1 MGIKQVSSVKQMLG
15 KITSL
20 DSNNYPEML
29 GKTCIINAPSGFGM
43 IFGMVKP
50 FLDARTRAKVEV
62 GITYSARVGMLTT
75 CVTACSVSPLCHKH
89 QDADFWL
96 SRCRNC
102 VPGSFGSVHLPS
114 CKSLE

>member
-50 FLDARTRAKVEV
+50 FLDVRTRAKVEV
-62 GITYSARVGMLTT
+62 GRAWT
-75 CVTACSVSPLCHKH
+75 CAVVSVCKFSNSDSNS
-89 QDADFWL
+89 DAFA
-96 SRCRNC
+96 
-102 VPGSFGSVHLPS
+102 
-114 CKSLE
+114 

>member
-1 MGIKQVSSVKQMLG
+1 MSSVKQMLG

-62 GITYSARVGMLTT
+62 GSKTHVDSMHQCCGPWT
-75 CVTACSVSPLCHKH
+75 LCM
-89 QDADFWL
+89 
-96 SRCRNC
+96 
-102 VPGSFGSVHLPS
+102 
-114 CKSLE
+114 SLG

>member
-50 FLDARTRAKVEV
+50 FLDVRTRAKVEV
-62 GITYSARVGMLTT
+62 RRARSSALVS
-75 CVTACSVSPLCHKH
+75 VCSCSHSN
-89 QDADFWL
+89 AL
-96 SRCRNC
+96 S
-102 VPGSFGSVHLPS
+102 
-114 CKSLE
+114 

>member
-1 MGIKQVSSVKQMLG
+1 MLG

-50 FLDARTRAKVEV
+50 FLDVRTRAKVEV
-62 GITYSARVGMLTT
+62 GQYS
-75 CVTACSVSPLCHKH
+75 TAL
-89 QDADFWL
+89 
-96 SRCRNC
+96 RNC
-102 VPGSFGSVHLPS
+102 NSKLFA
-114 CKSLE
+114 

>member
-1 MGIKQVSSVKQMLG
+1 MKQMLG

-43 IFGMVKP
+43 IFGVVKP

-62 GITYSARVGMLTT
+62 RSVRVAMLTT
-75 CVTACSVSPLCHKH
+75 CMTAFPVSLCATNAKT
-89 QDADFWL
+89 QTVGCPDGGAASPTQLRFW
-96 SRCRNC
+96 
-102 VPGSFGSVHLPS
+102 SFCILP
-114 CKSLE
+114 EFE

>member
-1 MGIKQVSSVKQMLG
+1 MVLTQSLITVSILILNASPWQICCLVLVGVGIKQVSSVKQMLG

-62 GITYSARVGMLTT
+62 GSPFLLVVHAQVQKKLLVG
-75 CVTACSVSPLCHKH
+75 KH
-89 QDADFWL
+89 CA
-96 SRCRNC
+96 
-102 VPGSFGSVHLPS
+102 
-114 CKSLE
+114 